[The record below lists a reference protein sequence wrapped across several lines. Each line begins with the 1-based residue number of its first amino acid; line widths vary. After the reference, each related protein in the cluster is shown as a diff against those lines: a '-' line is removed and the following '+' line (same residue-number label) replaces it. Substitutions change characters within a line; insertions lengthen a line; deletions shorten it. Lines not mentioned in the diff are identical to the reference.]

1 MKLWAYLLVSAV
13 LVCSFGSQSAT
24 ATDEIT
30 IGTTASL
37 TGRFAELGRQQ
48 FHGTTMWADDVN
60 SRGAL
65 LGRKV
70 RLIHY
75 DDGSDAAK
83 AARLYQRLITQDKV
97 DLLLGPYSSDL
108 TLAASTVAEKHDFP
122 MLATGAAAG
131 RIWARGY
138 RNIFGIDAPARDY
151 MRLPL
156 GLMKERGLRRIA
168 LIHADTEFTREVAEG
183 VRAQAAD
190 HGLHFV
196 FDEEYDRKRGNVA
209 DLVRRVKHTKPDA
222 VFGGTYFKGAVAIM
236 REAKAQGLSPKAFVF
251 TVGPAARK
259 FGAVLG
265 ADAVGA
271 MGVVPWLRSARIPGS
286 QDFSFRFTRR
296 FKYSPSYHAVYGY
309 AGGQVLEAAVRLA
322 GTLEKD
328 KVREQLGS
336 MIFRSLLGNYRVD
349 ATGKQIG
356 KEIFLLQWQ
365 EDGRRL
371 VLPENLAERP
381 VIFPFEP
388 WSER

>member
-1 MKLWAYLLVSAV
+1 MKLWAYMLVSAV
-13 LVCSFGSQSAT
+13 LVCSFGSQSAR

-30 IGTTASL
+30 VGTTASL

-60 SRGAL
+60 SRGSL

-75 DDGSDAAK
+75 ADGSDAGK
-83 AARLYQRLITQDKV
+83 SARLYERLITQDKV

-151 MRLPL
+151 MELPL
-156 GLMKERGLRRIA
+156 RFVKEQGLRRIA
-168 LIHADTEFTREVAEG
+168 LVQSDATFSREVIGG
-183 VRAQAAD
+183 VRAQAAEY
-190 HGLHFV
+190 GLDIV
-196 FDEEYDRKRGNVA
+196 FDEEHGKRRGNVA
-209 DLVRRVKHTKPDA
+209 DLIRRIKRTDPDA
-222 VFGGTYFKGAVAIM
+222 VFAGTYFKGSVEGV
-236 REAKAQGLSPKAFVF
+236 RQAKAQGLSPKVFVF
-251 TVGPAARK
+251 TVGPAARR
-259 FGAVLG
+259 FGRELG
-265 ADAVGA
+265 ADAEGI

-322 GTLEKD
+322 GSLEKD

-371 VLPENLAERP
+371 ILPENLAERP
-381 VIFPFEP
+381 VVFPLQP
-388 WSER
+388 WSAR